1 MTRQES
7 GSQGGQ
13 AAARGTDRW
22 VSRPGRAESG
32 REVPNSPQRR
42 PPQRRLARERG
53 PQRRERGARGAGGG
67 GRRVRGLP
75 RRPQCHPPGR
85 RAPGV
90 SSPSD
95 APRRPGIRLPGAE
108 ISPRPRGGESEA
120 KPGGPPG
127 ALRGGDAGTRPG
139 AERRRAARALTR
151 VGQRAEPAR
160 GDALAG
166 CTRRAER
173 AGGAALAAVRPARV
187 TRRPEDGCR
196 RPGTAPATA
205 APEPAA
211 SPASGP
217 RPALMYVGWAPAP
230 GAEGACGVSA
240 PSAPGCAQGTVPPSH
255 CSGGHPPDPDSE
267 FVNVGGWFAPV

>member
-1 MTRQES
+1 MPWRVS
-7 GSQGGQ
+7 DKAGVGQ

-22 VSRPGRAESG
+22 VSRFGQGGERVRGPRLPAEPAAAATPRERAGAAEEGAGSARGGRG
-32 REVPNSPQRR
+32 RE
-42 PPQRRLARERG
+42 E
-53 PQRRERGARGAGGG
+53 AGGG
-67 GRRVRGLP
+67 RAGSHAGP
-75 RRPQCHPPGR
+75 RCHPPAC
-85 RAPGV
+85 RAPGA

-108 ISPRPRGGESEA
+108 ISRSPRGGEREA

-139 AERRRAARALTR
+139 AERRRAARALTP

-173 AGGAALAAVRPARV
+173 AGGAALVAVRPERV
-187 TRRPEDGCR
+187 PRRPEDGRR
-196 RPGTAPATA
+196 RPGTAPAA
-205 APEPAA
+205 AVPEPAA

-230 GAEGACGVSA
+230 RAEGACGVSA
-240 PSAPGCAQGTVPPSH
+240 PSAPGSARGTVPPLTAREDLSRTP
-255 CSGGHPPDPDSE
+255 SL
-267 FVNVGGWFAPV
+267 

>member
-1 MTRQES
+1 MGLAIWAGRRAAKRSPTPRSAGRRSNASRES
-7 GSQGGQ
+7 
-13 AAARGTDRW
+13 
-22 VSRPGRAESG
+22 
-32 REVPNSPQRR
+32 
-42 PPQRRLARERG
+42 
-53 PQRRERGARGAGGG
+53 G
-67 GRRVRGLP
+67 GRRGGSGERAGREEAGAWRAGSHAGP
-75 RRPQCHPPGR
+75 RCHPPAR
-85 RAPGV
+85 RAPGA
-90 SSPSD
+90 SFPSD

-108 ISPRPRGGESEA
+108 ISPSPRGGESEA

-139 AERRRAARALTR
+139 AERRRAARALTP

-173 AGGAALAAVRPARV
+173 AGGAALAAVCPARV
-187 TRRPEDGCR
+187 PRRPEDGRR
-196 RPGTAPATA
+196 RPGTAPAAA

-230 GAEGACGVSA
+230 RAEGACGVSA
-240 PSAPGCAQGTVPPSH
+240 PSAPGSAGSTVPPLTAREDLPRTPSLQMRVGIEVH
-255 CSGGHPPDPDSE
+255 LAGAGSE
-267 FVNVGGWFAPV
+267 HRTRLS